1 MNLIERIFAI
11 NFFSS
16 FVFPTLASKLNSVKR
31 SSRSLVYTFDIL
43 ILSFAKT
50 DAKSARAP
58 GLSSPVAFIKALSLN
73 DLPFSI
79 GSFLVKFFKDKTS
92 MLLPTKIL
100 LNSSSLFLFWVAIN
114 N

>member
-31 SSRSLVYTFDIL
+31 SSRSFVYTFDIL

-58 GLSSPVAFIKALSLN
+58 GLSSPVAFIKALYVRLIHLSPQIVCRYLEA
-73 DLPFSI
+73 SA
-79 GSFLVKFFKDKTS
+79 
-92 MLLPTKIL
+92 
-100 LNSSSLFLFWVAIN
+100 LFDRTCLHLE
-114 N
+114 